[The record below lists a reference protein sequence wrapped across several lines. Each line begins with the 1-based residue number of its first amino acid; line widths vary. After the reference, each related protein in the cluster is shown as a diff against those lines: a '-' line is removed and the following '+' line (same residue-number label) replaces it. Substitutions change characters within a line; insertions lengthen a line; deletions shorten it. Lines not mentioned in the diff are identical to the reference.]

1 MVTFLNGV
9 AASAAFVA
17 GIIFL
22 KSWRQTADRLF
33 LWFAFAFWMF
43 AANWGAVSVL
53 HPADEARHWFYVL
66 RLIGFVMILAAVI
79 DKNRAGDD

>member
-1 MVTFLNGV
+1 
-9 AASAAFVA
+9 
-17 GIIFL
+17 
-22 KSWRQTADRLF
+22 
-33 LWFAFAFWMF
+33 
-43 AANWGAVSVL
+43 VSVL